1 MAEQRDDDKPVTPSE
16 SQTSGQIPPLDQTS
30 ATPQPSSD
38 WPQPTTPASAING
51 VANGAADAAAANVSN
66 GYPASQVP
74 PAFLQQPQ
82 SQTAAPQSPAVQMP
96 PAQQSSASAYQVQGY
111 QSMTPYA
118 VMPQQS
124 QTAQPSQAVPQPQ
137 QAAPQ
142 QYAATQQSMPPAQF
156 PASYAQQQPQQYV
169 AMPQTMAGQPLTQ
182 QPFAQQ
188 SPISAPAQLAAA
200 QQAQAVYPQQSL
212 GTMQTQPQAAL
223 PQSATSPVFVS
234 ALAPAL
240 NSASPA
246 APMPT
251 DSGEVMLLGTYTPKI
266 DAKGRM
272 ALPAKFRT
280 QLGPGLIMARGQERC
295 VYLFPQAEFRRVA
308 MQIQHTSLGN
318 KAAREYLRVLL
329 SGAVDQTPDKQGRV
343 LVPQMLRDYAKL
355 GSDIVVI
362 GVGTRAEIW
371 DKKAWEQYLADNE
384 QGYSDIADDV
394 LPSVEW

>member
-66 GYPASQVP
+66 GYPVSQVP

-82 SQTAAPQSPAVQMP
+82 PQTAAPQSPAVQMP

-111 QSMTPYA
+111 QPIPPYA

-124 QTAQPSQAVPQPQ
+124 QTVQPSQAVPQPQ

-142 QYAATQQSMPPAQF
+142 QYAATQQSMPHVQF
-156 PASYAQQQPQQYV
+156 PASFAQQQSQQY
-169 AMPQTMAGQPLTQ
+169 ATMPQTMDGQPLTQ
-182 QPFAQQ
+182 QPFAPQ
-188 SPISAPAQLAAA
+188 SHISAPAQLAAA

-234 ALAPAL
+234 APAPAL
-240 NSASPA
+240 NSASAA

-251 DSGEVMLLGTYTPKI
+251 DRGEVLLLGPYTPKI

-371 DKKAWEQYLADNE
+371 DKKAW
-384 QGYSDIADDV
+384 
-394 LPSVEW
+394 